1 MQEKMKEVFPQ
12 ERKAIN
18 EATLLDQ
25 QSITMSC
32 LPELP
37 AALGKWY
44 VFLKDLPVL
53 VNINLFKSVLVFF
66 GLGQVQEL
74 NIQLL

>member
-12 ERKAIN
+12 ERKVVN

-25 QSITMSC
+25 QFITMSC
-32 LPELP
+32 LRELP
-37 AALGKWY
+37 AALGKCY
-44 VFLKDLPVL
+44 VFLEDLPVL
-53 VNINLFKSVLVFF
+53 VNMNLFKSVLVLF